1 MKDNETMEYF
11 EKKYDNKQEVTN
23 VSEDQAEIAKINNEI
38 AENANIEKSNG
49 GISFGKKIAIGILA
63 STMVIGG
70 SIGAYF
76 VGKKANTP
84 VNPTLPVTNPTSSIT
99 EEPIITPTS
108 PIQTEPIGE
117 VTDEPTTE
125 PSTTRPT
132 EPTTD
137 EPWGEVTEEPTT
149 KAPVIERPTEPPTT
163 EEPWDQV
170 TEEPTTEEPTT
181 KKPEPITERPTEKP
195 TERPTNPPTTEE
207 PKTEETTTEEYSEPW
222 WEGPGDDPYVPPTHD
237 YEPLF

>member
-99 EEPIITPTS
+99 EEPSITPTS

-125 PSTTRPT
+125 PSTTRPA
-132 EPTTD
+132 E
-137 EPWGEVTEEPTT
+137 
-149 KAPVIERPTEPPTT
+149 PTT
-163 EEPWDQV
+163 EEPWGQV
-170 TEEPTTEEPTT
+170 TEEPTTEEATTDEESSTWGWRPGDDPYITPNPFEEPT
-181 KKPEPITERPTEKP
+181 

-207 PKTEETTTEEYSEPW
+207 PTTEETTG
-222 WEGPGDDPYVPPTHD
+222 GPYDFRDPGRDDDPFKPPT
-237 YEPLF
+237 PSW

>member
-1 MKDNETMEYF
+1 MKDNETIEYF
-11 EKKYDNKQEVTN
+11 ENKHNNKQEVTN

-99 EEPIITPTS
+99 EEPSITPTN

-149 KAPVIERPTEPPTT
+149 KAPVIERPTEPTT
-163 EEPWDQV
+163 EEPWGEV

-181 KKPEPITERPTEKP
+181 
-195 TERPTNPPTTEE
+195 
-207 PKTEETTTEEYSEPW
+207 EETTG
-222 WEGPGDDPYVPPTHD
+222 GPYDFRDPGRDDDPFKPPT
-237 YEPLF
+237 PSW

>member
-1 MKDNETMEYF
+1 MKENETIEYF
-11 EKKYDNKQEVTN
+11 ENKHNNKQEVTN
-23 VSEDQAEIAKINNEI
+23 VSEDQSEIARINNEI
-38 AENANIEKSNG
+38 AGNANAGKSNG
-49 GISFGKKIAIGILA
+49 GMSSAKKIAIGILA

-84 VNPTLPVTNPTSSIT
+84 VNPTLPVTNPTSSTT
-99 EEPIITPTS
+99 EEPSITPTN
-108 PIQTEPIGE
+108 PIQTEPVGE

-149 KAPVIERPTEPPTT
+149 KAPVIERPTEPTT
-163 EEPWDQV
+163 EEPWGEV

-181 KKPEPITERPTEKP
+181 
-195 TERPTNPPTTEE
+195 
-207 PKTEETTTEEYSEPW
+207 EETTG
-222 WEGPGDDPYVPPTHD
+222 GPYDFRDPGRDDDPFKPPT
-237 YEPLF
+237 PSW

>member
-1 MKDNETMEYF
+1 MKENETIEYF
-11 EKKYDNKQEVTN
+11 ENKHNNKQEVTN
-23 VSEDQAEIAKINNEI
+23 VSEDQSEIARINNEI
-38 AENANIEKSNG
+38 AGNANAGKSNG
-49 GISFGKKIAIGILA
+49 GMSSAKKIAIGILA

-84 VNPTLPVTNPTSSIT
+84 VNPTLPVTNPTSSTT
-99 EEPIITPTS
+99 EEPSITPTN
-108 PIQTEPIGE
+108 PIQTEPVGE

-163 EEPWDQV
+163 EEPWVQV

-181 KKPEPITERPTEKP
+181 ERPAE
-195 TERPTNPPTTEE
+195 PTTEE
-207 PKTEETTTEEYSEPW
+207 PTTKRRHELNPN
-222 WEGPGDDPYVPPTHD
+222 GPGGEHVGEFDPPEVD
-237 YEPLF
+237 V

>member
-1 MKDNETMEYF
+1 MKDNETIEYF
-11 EKKYDNKQEVTN
+11 ENKHNNKQEVTN

-99 EEPIITPTS
+99 EEPSITPTN

-149 KAPVIERPTEPPTT
+149 KAPVIERPTEPTT
-163 EEPWDQV
+163 EEPWGEV

-181 KKPEPITERPTEKP
+181 
-195 TERPTNPPTTEE
+195 
-207 PKTEETTTEEYSEPW
+207 EETTG
-222 WEGPGDDPYVPPTHD
+222 GPYDFRDPGRDDDPFKPPTPSWQE
-237 YEPLF
+237 YKK